1 MTTKKCACGAGKGE
15 KDEASC
21 AVCDMDDIFFYWC
34 SSCNRSVAEKRC
46 PYCGLKAQK
55 KRSAVPR

>member
-1 MTTKKCACGAGKGE
+1 MADKEGCREEGHKGCGCG
-15 KDEASC
+15 
-21 AVCDMDDIFFYWC
+21 VCRRDAIFSYWC

-55 KRSAVPR
+55 KKEGSQQ